1 MINIYKK
8 IKYLNIKIS
17 WFENYLYN
25 YEKMDKLIK
34 LNSNEYL
41 FGLSCFFM
49 VCIIY
54 KLYCEYT
61 KNSKIQFN
69 VMN

>member
-41 FGLSCFFM
+41 FGLSCFFYGM
-49 VCIIY
+49 Y
-54 KLYCEYT
+54 H
-61 KNSKIQFN
+61 F
-69 VMN
+69 

>member
-34 LNSNEYL
+34 LNSNEGAL
-41 FGLSCFFM
+41 TPDGIF
-49 VCIIY
+49 
-54 KLYCEYT
+54 
-61 KNSKIQFN
+61 
-69 VMN
+69 

>member
-1 MINIYKK
+1 MNIYLV
-8 IKYLNIKIS
+8 YHV
-17 WFENYLYN
+17 
-25 YEKMDKLIK
+25 
-34 LNSNEYL
+34 
-41 FGLSCFFM
+41 FFM

>member
-25 YEKMDKLIK
+25 YEKNK
-34 LNSNEYL
+34 
-41 FGLSCFFM
+41 
-49 VCIIY
+49 
-54 KLYCEYT
+54 
-61 KNSKIQFN
+61 
-69 VMN
+69 